1 MNIFKFLFMN
11 IFFILIMNN
20 NHNHKRKYIDK
31 GYYGIVIKS
40 GFDNHD
46 NKETIAKLFL
56 YKEEYKK
63 EIERHK
69 IISDI
74 DKDFKFTVRLL
85 NHSQININDIDVDF
99 DIYSHYNLNKNLKR
113 NKNKI
118 LYQITYEYGGV
129 GLHKLFKDI
138 SLSIPLNTFI
148 GLFKGLFEAI
158 KILNENGVIHSD
170 IKMSNILYN
179 ENQNRL
185 ILIDYSFFDYN
196 EDEYFIFKDNDI
208 LHLPSEL
215 KIVNNNH
222 NKNEFNLIL
231 FLNSIEKLIDTN
243 HIYINK
249 IRELNAYLIKELDN
263 YRKFK
268 VIPNKIDIYQLGL
281 VLYQIVILNPSEEID
296 ITIFDIIRKMIE
308 PNPSKRTV
316 P

>member
-1 MNIFKFLFMN
+1 
-11 IFFILIMNN
+11 MNN

-31 GYYGIVIKS
+31 GYYGVVIKS
-40 GFDNHD
+40 GFNINDDNHD
-46 NKETIAKLFL
+46 DKETVAKLFF

-69 IISDI
+69 IISAI
-74 DKDFKFTVRLL
+74 DKDFNFTVKLL

-118 LYQITYEYGGV
+118 LYQITYEYGGI

-138 SLSIPLNTFI
+138 SLSIPLNTFF

-179 ENQNRL
+179 KNQNRL
-185 ILIDYSFFDYN
+185 ILIDYSFFDYS
-196 EDEYFIFKDNDI
+196 EDEYFIFKNNDI
-208 LHLPSEL
+208 LHLPTEL

-231 FLNSIEKLIDTN
+231 FLNSIEKIIDTN
-243 HIYINK
+243 HIYIDK
-249 IRELNAYLIKELDN
+249 IRELNDYLIKELDN

-281 VLYQIVILNPSEEID
+281 VLYQTVILNPSKEID
-296 ITIFDIIRKMIE
+296 IHTFDIIRKMIE
-308 PNPSKRTV
+308 PDPSKRTV